1 MLGSILSDIASRLL
15 TKSGEEDRVAN
26 FASRVADGIEQEGS
40 NSFKP
45 GPDYNS
51 NKKIAVQLAK
61 RYIDDYKKMQ
71 QDPAY
76 ADEVRMDPADFSP
89 KKNIKGKA
97 IGKETEAFES
107 WVDETVNEYATPKDD
122 EDRKAIKPMHYR
134 IYKQIQN

>member
-1 MLGSILSDIASRLL
+1 M
-15 TKSGEEDRVAN
+15 AN

-71 QDPAY
+71 SEPGYTDQ
-76 ADEVRMDPADFSP
+76 VRMDPADFNP
-89 KKNIKGKA
+89 KKDIKGKA

-107 WVDETVNEYATPKDD
+107 WVDETVNEYATPKDA
-122 EDRKAIKPMHYR
+122 EDRQAKLKALQDLQMDPNTSKDPEMKKK
-134 IYKQIQN
+134 YKKEKKN